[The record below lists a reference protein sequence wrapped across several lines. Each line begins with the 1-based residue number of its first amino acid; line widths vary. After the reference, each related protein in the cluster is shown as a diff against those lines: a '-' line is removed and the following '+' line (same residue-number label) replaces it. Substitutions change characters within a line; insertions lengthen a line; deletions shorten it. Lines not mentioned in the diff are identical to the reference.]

1 MLVYMLVPK
10 TVFSCGNKIYKA
22 ELFIHSMIQI
32 ESFPTL
38 VDWHW
43 FISRVSCYDGTEE
56 WSF

>member
-1 MLVYMLVPK
+1 MLVPK